1 MTDVMMPTGHSDEPR
16 PLRADARG
24 NRRKLLDAARDVF
37 IEHGPGAPLEEIAR
51 RAGTGIA
58 TLYRRFPGRE
68 ALIRAVVVDAIERST
83 DEASRAAEEET
94 DSFRALARYMH
105 SAIDLRTAAVIPVLL
120 GAVSFDDAEIARV
133 RDAGPGTI
141 EALVHAAQQAGA
153 LRPDVTAGDIGLLIV
168 RLSRPLPGG
177 FTAATNK
184 GLSHRHLD
192 VVLDGLRAAAQR
204 PASLGGPAMT
214 FDDLRELP
222 LTPPSRPQIRDEEN

>member
-1 MTDVMMPTGHSDEPR
+1 
-16 PLRADARG
+16 
-24 NRRKLLDAARDVF
+24 
-37 IEHGPGAPLEEIAR
+37 
-51 RAGTGIA
+51 
-58 TLYRRFPGRE
+58 
-68 ALIRAVVVDAIERST
+68 
-83 DEASRAAEEET
+83 
-94 DSFRALARYMH
+94 
-105 SAIDLRTAAVIPVLL
+105 VIPVLL

-214 FDDLRELP
+214 FEDLRDLP
-222 LTPPSRPQIRDEEN
+222 LTPPSRP